1 MLRAFQIRERLKLH
15 PRMLAMLI
23 ALIFWAKPTP
33 SAFADLSPDF
43 SDATANARVEPPIQ
57 LAQASLPPGVGSLD
71 DYVREGNG
79 NDGGPRAGVPPQA
92 YQPQAA
98 PPQGYYPQ
106 GGPPQD
112 WNNRYA
118 DPNAERSAL
127 IGAAVVGALAVGLW
141 AWQQHEMHQAQHRA
155 RRRFSHRRAY
165 D

>member
-1 MLRAFQIRERLKLH
+1 MPAEAADVTDPSRMRLYSSNGVRGFVLRAFQIRERLKLCTC
-15 PRMLAMLI
+15 MLAMLI
-23 ALIFWAKPTP
+23 ALTFWAMPTP

-71 DYVREGNG
+71 DYVHEGNG
-79 NDGGPRAGVPPQA
+79 NEGGSRASVPPQA

-112 WNNRYA
+112 WNNNGMPTPTR
-118 DPNAERSAL
+118 NAPR
-127 IGAAVVGALAVGLW
+127 
-141 AWQQHEMHQAQHRA
+141 
-155 RRRFSHRRAY
+155 
-165 D
+165 